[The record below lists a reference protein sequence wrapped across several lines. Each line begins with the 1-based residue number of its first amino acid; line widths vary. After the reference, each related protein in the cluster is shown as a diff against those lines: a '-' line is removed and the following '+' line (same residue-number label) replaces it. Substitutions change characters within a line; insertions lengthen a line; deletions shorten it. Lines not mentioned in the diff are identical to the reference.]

1 MRRFLG
7 WHILR
12 KHPPCRRVLTLFPT
26 YHTAVSSKYILLT
39 SEVNLQDSVLERLME
54 QTVGL
59 VWVWLA
65 ELLAL
70 EKNKEA
76 EKSF

>member
-26 YHTAVSSKYILLT
+26 YRTAVSSKYILLT
-39 SEVNLQDSVLERLME
+39 SEANLQDSVLERLME

-65 ELLAL
+65 GLLAL
-70 EKNKEA
+70 EKNNRTE
-76 EKSF
+76 EIF

>member
-1 MRRFLG
+1 MRRSLG

-12 KHPPCRRVLTLFPT
+12 KHPPCLRVLTLFPT

-39 SEVNLQDSVLERLME
+39 SEVNLRDSVLARLME
-54 QTVGL
+54 QTEGL

-70 EKNKEA
+70 EKN
-76 EKSF
+76 EKTEEIF